1 MLAKSRLKRIN
12 AKCLFLISRNQD
24 QNACIRVDSITA
36 WRSFVF
42 WSKKSLYVTV
52 YVNDIKIFVWIN
64 QMIDQLSDYLKIEYE
79 ITDLRNVKWY
89 LKMKITR
96 LFHKTQKN
104 QKNQNQTDQSDDESD
119 DKSNESIL
127 LTQIKY
133 IKNFLTRHEM
143 KKNAFVI
150 ISIIEIKLKKAFLD
164 YKCLEKQL
172 KQLQMLLDKLMYLMI
187 QTRLDLAYSTS
198 RLAQFMSNSIDD
210 HWIALKKILRYL
222 NKIKELSI
230 LYKKFFESLTL
241 KT

>member
-1 MLAKSRLKRIN
+1 
-12 AKCLFLISRNQD
+12 
-24 QNACIRVDSITA
+24 
-36 WRSFVF
+36 
-42 WSKKSLYVTV
+42 
-52 YVNDIKIFVWIN
+52 
-64 QMIDQLSDYLKIEYE
+64 
-79 ITDLRNVKWY
+79 
-89 LKMKITR
+89 MKITR

-210 HWIALKKILRYL
+210 H
-222 NKIKELSI
+222 
-230 LYKKFFESLTL
+230 
-241 KT
+241 